1 MARSINT
8 IIALL
13 DAEQAAQTGLSG
25 LNSVSNSSI
34 YKLWKYIVAAQ
45 MFLQE
50 TLWDI
55 FKTDIETQV
64 SLATPGT
71 PTWLKDK
78 ILNYFQYSSV
88 TPQILELVNFV
99 PTYPTID
106 SNLRIITRCAISN
119 YGLNTCLVKVAKSDP
134 PQILLAAELTALDS
148 FLNNGGDGT
157 IPGSSVGLGFAGI
170 NYNVQSYNSD
180 KLYLVA
186 EIIYNGQY
194 ASTIQD
200 AVEVAINEYLSL
212 LPFDSKVKITAL
224 TDAIQLVEG
233 VSDVIITDLAMRS
246 DATAFSNKTY
256 LVQNK
261 TTILSSY
268 PTFAG
273 YIVEETTASNTFA
286 DTLTYTAE

>member
-1 MARSINT
+1 MARSIAT
-8 IIALL
+8 IVALL

-25 LNSVSNSSI
+25 LNSPSTTAI
-34 YKLWKYIVAAQ
+34 FKLWKYIVASQ

-55 FKTDIETQV
+55 YKKDIETQV
-64 SLATPGT
+64 SLATSGT

-88 TPQILELVNFV
+88 TPQNLELVNFV

-106 SNLRIITRCAISN
+106 ANLRIITRCAIST

-134 PQILLAAELTALDS
+134 PQILLAAELNALSS
-148 FLNNGGDGT
+148 FLNSGGDGT
-157 IPGSSVGLGFAGI
+157 IAGSAVGLGFAGI
-170 NYNVQSYNSD
+170 KYNVQSYNSD

-200 AVEVAINEYLSL
+200 AVEAAINAYLAG

-224 TDAIQLVEG
+224 TDAIQLVDG
-233 VSDVIITDLAMRS
+233 VSDVIITDLAMRANS
-246 DATAFSNKTY
+246 TAFSGKTY
-256 LVQNK
+256 LVQSK
-261 TTILSSY
+261 TTIFSSY
-268 PTFAG
+268 PTYAG

>member
-1 MARSINT
+1 MARSIAT
-8 IIALL
+8 ILALM

-25 LNSVSNSSI
+25 LNSPSNSAI

-55 FKTDIETQV
+55 YKAALELTISKAAV
-64 SLATPGT
+64 GT
-71 PTWLKDK
+71 SAWLQDK
-78 ILNYFQYSSV
+78 VLKFQYDAT
-88 TPQILELVNFV
+88 TPQVLSVGSDFSVNYTTV
-99 PTYPTID
+99 DTTKQ
-106 SNLRIITRCAISN
+106 IITRAAVN
-119 YGLNTCLVKVAKSDP
+119 RTAQRTVLVKVAKSDP
-134 PQILLAAELTALDS
+134 PVALSGPELSSLNGYLD
-148 FLNNGGDGT
+148 D
-157 IPGSSVGLGFAGI
+157 ICFAGV
-170 NYNVQSYNSD
+170 NYVATSLVSD
-180 KLYLVA
+180 KLYLKANV
-186 EIIYNGQY
+186 YYDGQY
-194 ASTIQD
+194 SNTIQEN
-200 AVEVAINEYLSL
+200 VETAINNYLSL

-246 DATAFSNKTY
+246 DATAFANKTY